1 MNILFVCTGNTCRS
15 PMAEGIL
22 NSMSKKKGLKIKAK
36 SAGIAAFDG
45 GPPAGNAVKAME
57 EIGIDI
63 NDHKSTTL
71 HRDLVMESDLIL
83 TMSQSHKQAI
93 VRNFPDF
100 RDKVFTLIEYTY
112 KEEGDIIDPF
122 GGSLKTYQDTRDEI
136 AHCIKEI
143 VNGDLIRGQQS

>member
-22 NSMSKKKGLKIKAK
+22 RSLADEKGLEINVK

-45 GPPAGNAVKAME
+45 ESAAENAIKAME

-63 NDHKSTTL
+63 KNHKSRIL
-71 HRDLVMESDLIL
+71 HRELVRNSNLIL
-83 TMSQSHKQAI
+83 TMSRSHKDMILRAY
-93 VRNFPDF
+93 PESEK
-100 RDKVFTLIEYTY
+100 KVFTLKEYAY

-136 AHCIKEI
+136 ANCIEKIINKE
-143 VNGDLIRGQQS
+143 Q